1 MVIWYMK
8 NNSLWKEILQLDLSD
23 VLSNVQ
29 VPYIILQGDTD
40 FVASTETV
48 EEVVD
53 ASKNNNLHAY
63 CWKYWSYASNYD
75 GGFVGRNIWEFG
87 LK

>member
-1 MVIWYMK
+1 M
-8 NNSLWKEILQLDLSD
+8 DLSD

-53 ASKNNNLHAY
+53 ASKNNNLNAY
-63 CWKYWSYASNYD
+63 C
-75 GGFVGRNIWEFG
+75 
-87 LK
+87 